1 MAADNVMVMEQATD
15 QMRSDQAEVAQLYQG
30 YLGALLASGQAMV
43 GSCQTVQGALL
54 AFLQSRAKESLAA
67 GQRLAE
73 CGSPQSA
80 LEIQLDF
87 AGEALQA
94 YADQVHTLGRIMSA
108 ALDDCCR
115 PLQRAAGARAARAG
129 HDAAA

>member
-67 GQRLAE
+67 GQRR
-73 CGSPQSA
+73 P
-80 LEIQLDF
+80 
-87 AGEALQA
+87 
-94 YADQVHTLGRIMSA
+94 
-108 ALDDCCR
+108 CR
-115 PLQRAAGARAARAG
+115 PALPTMCSIWPSVSSFPHHHRLLPRG
-129 HDAAA
+129 